1 MLSAPSSFNRFMAA
15 TKKAKEQQERR
26 ERQNRV
32 SQGLEVSGDGV
43 EEQAAPSAQ
52 QTQENPAASGSDGY
66 TKEKR
71 GGAHD
76 KTSTKS
82 DRSDDDDDGDDGPAF
97 TWLRPDL
104 GDGGV
109 EWEEEGARDAKR
121 GKKGKGGAKTG
132 GVKRGEVDDETNG
145 KRKHMSLRERKREAR
160 KVAKT
165 AKDEDATFMYG
176 QASEKQERS
185 RGGDPSFGEVADA
198 PPTITLKRKSGGK
211 GAKPVP
217 VALSG
222 HKIAGDKGVENRQA
236 QIFKELMQTAHGK
249 YGSTRGAGAPAA
261 ADVGLRRVAELK
273 TLREQAIV
281 EYRNMRGRPMNNGRS
296 PALAVDPSRL
306 FSATVGAATIRR
318 DAGKGTM

>member
-1 MLSAPSSFNRFMAA
+1 MGGIGGKGKGARRRQKLVSEAKSFDKKTGTFREQKVELVDGKVSREEMLSAPSSFNRFMAA

-52 QTQENPAASGSDGY
+52 QTQENPAAAGSDGY

-82 DRSDDDDDGDDGPAF
+82 DRSDDDDDGDDGPAS

-121 GKKGKGGAKTG
+121 G
-132 GVKRGEVDDETNG
+132 
-145 KRKHMSLRERKREAR
+145 
-160 KVAKT
+160 
-165 AKDEDATFMYG
+165 
-176 QASEKQERS
+176 
-185 RGGDPSFGEVADA
+185 
-198 PPTITLKRKSGGK
+198 
-211 GAKPVP
+211 
-217 VALSG
+217 
-222 HKIAGDKGVENRQA
+222 
-236 QIFKELMQTAHGK
+236 
-249 YGSTRGAGAPAA
+249 
-261 ADVGLRRVAELK
+261 
-273 TLREQAIV
+273 
-281 EYRNMRGRPMNNGRS
+281 
-296 PALAVDPSRL
+296 
-306 FSATVGAATIRR
+306 
-318 DAGKGTM
+318 